1 MGNHPYEDSAIKIYP
16 HLLKGIAS
24 KGLDYDIIVM
34 IVLSVLHNS
43 SKITSSTY
51 MWVLPLETI
60 NCGYLLAPFLGCMP
74 PFLPN
79 KCILY
84 KST

>member
-16 HLLKGIAS
+16 HLLKGIAF

-43 SKITSSTY
+43 SKITLST
-51 MWVLPLETI
+51 
-60 NCGYLLAPFLGCMP
+60 
-74 PFLPN
+74 
-79 KCILY
+79 
-84 KST
+84 